1 MHRELKIGTR
11 NKEQRAKTIYYR
23 LALRRQDIFV
33 FCLLSF
39 VFVLYSC
46 KSQRTLAPFV
56 LRDSI
61 SITYKQG
68 QTLTPTL
75 SLIGQG
81 GMEQPTPTGVRGAAI
96 ESRKNSSVPAD
107 GSVGL
112 GATREAS
119 VFEGL
124 LSQRTN
130 KSAVPMIRVD
140 TVFVERWHTTEVPSP
155 PKPIPRFYKDCTWG
169 FFILVLLILGR
180 IALRITK
187 AVCLRR

>member
-1 MHRELKIGTR
+1 MKRIL
-11 NKEQRAKTIYYR
+11 
-23 LALRRQDIFV
+23 
-33 FCLLSF
+33 LLSF
-39 VFVLYSC
+39 MLLLFGAC
-46 KSQRTLAPFV
+46 KTQTAVAPFV

-68 QTLTPTL
+68 TLQPL
-75 SLIGQG
+75 SISNIE
-81 GMEQPTPTGVRGAAI
+81 EQPSPSGLRGAQTAF
-96 ESRKNSSVPAD
+96 RRNSSAPAF
-107 GSVGL
+107 GKEGL

-130 KSAVPMIRVD
+130 KPAVPPTPTIRVD

-169 FFILVLLILGR
+169 FFILLLLIIGR
-180 IALRITK
+180 IALKTWKRFFF
-187 AVCLRR
+187 LS

>member
-1 MHRELKIGTR
+1 MMALFV
-11 NKEQRAKTIYYR
+11 ACKTQSKVVPLVI
-23 LALRRQDIFV
+23 
-33 FCLLSF
+33 
-39 VFVLYSC
+39 
-46 KSQRTLAPFV
+46 
-56 LRDSI
+56 RDSI

-68 QTLTPTL
+68 
-75 SLIGQG
+75 I
-81 GMEQPTPTGVRGAAI
+81 EQPASIDARGAAT
-96 ESRKNSSVPAD
+96 P
-107 GSVGL
+107 G
-112 GATREAS
+112 AS

-140 TVFVERWHTTEVPSP
+140 TVFVERWHTQYLPEP

-169 FFILVLLILGR
+169 FFILLLLIIGR

>member
-1 MHRELKIGTR
+1 MRTR
-11 NKEQRAKTIYYR
+11 YFLFILLLAFSACKTPVAYR
-23 LALRRQDIFV
+23 LPPV
-33 FCLLSF
+33 
-39 VFVLYSC
+39 
-46 KSQRTLAPFV
+46 T

-68 QTLTPTL
+68 R
-75 SLIGQG
+75 
-81 GMEQPTPTGVRGAAI
+81 EQPTPTGVRGAAI

-112 GATREAS
+112 GATQGAS

-130 KSAVPMIRVD
+130 NPAVPPTTHIRVD
-140 TVFVERWHTTEVPSP
+140 TLFVERWHTTEVPSP

-169 FFILVLLILGR
+169 FFILLLLIIGR
-180 IALRITK
+180 IALRIAK
-187 AVCLRR
+187 AVRLYG